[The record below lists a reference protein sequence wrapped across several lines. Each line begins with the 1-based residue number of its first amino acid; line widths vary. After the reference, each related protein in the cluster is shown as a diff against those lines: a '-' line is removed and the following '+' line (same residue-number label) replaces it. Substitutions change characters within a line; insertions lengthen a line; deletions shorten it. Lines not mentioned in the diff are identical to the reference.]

1 MRTIKVSEDVWH
13 AIASQGKF
21 GETED
26 DVLRRVFKLP
36 PDSIAEG
43 SNIKPDIPTSRYPR
57 KSFATQRMSSYIRS
71 DHLHVSFQEGSSD
84 SWTLPNRSDKNG
96 IRTVRD
102 KAVAFAKE
110 NKATIGQV
118 NAVKKA
124 LTDAGYHLTK

>member
-1 MRTIKVSEDVWH
+1 MRTIKVSEDVWN

-26 DVLRRVFKLP
+26 AVLRRVFKLP

-43 SNIKPDIPTSRYPR
+43 VNITLDIRRGGYPR
-57 KSFATQRMSSYIRS
+57 KLFAKQRMSSYIRNN
-71 DHLHVSFQEGSSD
+71 HLHVSFQDGSSD

-102 KAVAFAKE
+102 KAVAFAKT
-110 NKATIGQV
+110 NNATIGQI

-124 LTDAGYHLTK
+124 LTDASYHLTK